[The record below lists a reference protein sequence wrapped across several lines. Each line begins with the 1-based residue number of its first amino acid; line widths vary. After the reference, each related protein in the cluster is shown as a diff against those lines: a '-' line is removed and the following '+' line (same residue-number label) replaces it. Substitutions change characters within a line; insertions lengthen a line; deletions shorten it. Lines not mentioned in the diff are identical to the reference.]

1 MEHSLAEVVSAL
13 ALAIGLAACAG
24 LRAWLPLLLAGGLAR
39 AGYLELGSSFGF
51 LASDRA
57 LLLFG
62 IATTVELLA
71 DKVPAL
77 DHALDALSTPLRPI
91 AGAILA
97 GSMLGTVSDPLTA
110 VTLGIVVGAP
120 TSLVPHAAK
129 SVARTA
135 STALTAGLAN
145 PVLSVIEDVL
155 AVALFVL
162 TVLVPLVVAA
172 LVLTLAL
179 VVLRRRARLRAA
191 VPA

>member
-77 DHALDALSTPLRPI
+77 DHALDALSTPLRPV

-179 VVLRRRARLRAA
+179 IVLRRRARLRAA

>member
-1 MEHSLAEVVSAL
+1 
-13 ALAIGLAACAG
+13 
-24 LRAWLPLLLAGGLAR
+24 
-39 AGYLELGSSFGF
+39 
-51 LASDRA
+51 
-57 LLLFG
+57 
-62 IATTVELLA
+62 
-71 DKVPAL
+71 
-77 DHALDALSTPLRPI
+77 
-91 AGAILA
+91 
-97 GSMLGTVSDPLTA
+97 MLGTVSDPLTA

-120 TSLVPHAAK
+120 TSLEPHAAK

-179 VVLRRRARLRAA
+179 IVLRRRARLRAA

>member
-13 ALAIGLAACAG
+13 ALAVGLAACAG

-77 DHALDALSTPLRPI
+77 DHALDALSTPLRPV

-179 VVLRRRARLRAA
+179 IVLRRRARPRAA

>member
-77 DHALDALSTPLRPI
+77 DHALDALSTPLRPV

-129 SVARTA
+129 SVARAA